1 MNSKERSRGKLRA
14 TWSRLTARTDESR
27 PDRSGGVSAARAD
40 SRRVPA
46 AGPPDERMGEAPY
59 VPYGLRLMGAW
70 GWRLIVLVA
79 AAALLIT
86 GLSYVTDIFIPLLI
100 SLLFAALLSPMV
112 DFLQRHGWKR
122 GLATGAVFVGAI
134 VIVAGLLTLAGQQ
147 IVTGFSALSD
157 QAIAG
162 YKSVVQWLQ
171 SGPFG
176 LSTDQLANVMNN
188 VVDQGEKAF
197 KSNSNEIIGG
207 ALSATS
213 TAGHI
218 LAGGAI
224 TLFATFFF
232 LLDGRRIT
240 RWLLR
245 MLPARAQQRATGAS
259 LRGWITLVHYV
270 RIQIAVAF
278 TDAVGISIG
287 AAILGV
293 PLVVPLGILVFI
305 GSFIPLVGA
314 IVTGIV
320 AVLIALVAK
329 GWVIALIM
337 LAVVVA
343 VQQLESHGLQPF
355 MMGKAVSVHPLG
367 VVIAVA
373 AGSFLLGIVGALFA
387 VPFVAVANSFISYLV
402 GKDPFPDKQ
411 LDSGKDVPADETPV
425 ADVGKPV
432 AARRG
437 STDEPPGETADEPAG
452 ETADEPAG
460 EGTQH
465 HDG

>member
-1 MNSKERSRGKLRA
+1 M
-14 TWSRLTARTDESR
+14 DE
-27 PDRSGGVSAARAD
+27 
-40 SRRVPA
+40 
-46 AGPPDERMGEAPY
+46 EPY
-59 VPYGLRLMGAW
+59 VPYGLRLMAAW

-86 GLSYVTDIFIPLLI
+86 GLGYVTDIFIPLLV

-112 DFLQRHGWKR
+112 DYLQRHGWKR

-134 VIVAGLLTLAGQQ
+134 VVVAGLLTLAGQQ

-162 YKSVVQWLQ
+162 YKSVVGWLQ

-176 LSTDQLANVMNN
+176 LSTDELANMMNN
-188 VVDQGEKAF
+188 LVDQGEKAF

-213 TAGHI
+213 TAGHF
-218 LAGGAI
+218 LAGAAI

-232 LLDGRRIT
+232 LLDGRKIT

-245 MLPARAQQRATGAS
+245 MLPARSQERATGAS
-259 LRGWITLVHYV
+259 LRGWTTLVHYV

-373 AGSFLLGIVGALFA
+373 AGSYLLGIVGALFA

-402 GKDPFPDKQ
+402 GNDPFPAKVRDDERKVPAEEIAV
-411 LDSGKDVPADETPV
+411 GDVPEPDAERTASGAHQPDGTHRPNGEQGPDAGAAVRADET
-425 ADVGKPV
+425 D
-432 AARRG
+432 
-437 STDEPPGETADEPAG
+437 D
-452 ETADEPAG
+452 
-460 EGTQH
+460 
-465 HDG
+465 